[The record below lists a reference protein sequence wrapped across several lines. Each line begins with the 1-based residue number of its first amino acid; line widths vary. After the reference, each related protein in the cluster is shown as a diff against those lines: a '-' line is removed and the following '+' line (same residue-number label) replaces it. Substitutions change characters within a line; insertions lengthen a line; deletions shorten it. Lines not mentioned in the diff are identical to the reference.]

1 MIPRRALQ
9 IPLVPAKAGTQSILD
24 SRFRGNERRLNGD
37 FVALEKQ
44 GVMPA
49 TSAGMTGEG
58 SELTQRRGDSRVL
71 LEILGRRVVARIDRV
86 LEEFVLLVGP
96 ELADVGIG
104 LDHRVDVS
112 PVLLLDLAEVD
123 VADHVAE
130 LVEPHRAA
138 QGVRNLRLPER
149 LHEGFFVLGLAA
161 DRLERVVEDLAAEI
175 GLGGLDAGIGLV
187 VAPDR
192 LYESI

>member
-58 SELTQRRGDSRVL
+58 SELTQRRGDSRLL
-71 LEILGRRVVARIDRV
+71 LEILGRRVIARIDRV

-112 PVLLLDLAEVD
+112 PVLLLDLAE
-123 VADHVAE
+123 

-149 LHEGFFVLGLAA
+149 LHERFFVLGLAA

-175 GLGGLDAGIGLV
+175 GLGGI
-187 VAPDR
+187 
-192 LYESI
+192 